1 MLDKLKDA
9 GKKTRKTKERADG
22 RRRISEQI
30 NSNPELAVETAE
42 EKWKS
47 GAFEDAEYENCLSE
61 IIQKTDCIDAMAK
74 LAEFYGIHGDDEKC
88 RHWQK
93 KAAEAG
99 NASAQYALLPGHP
112 VWRLCAQL
120 RERGSPVESPGK

>member
-61 IIQKTDCIDAMAK
+61 INNKNQVNEQ
-74 LAEFYGIHGDDEKC
+74 LSP
-88 RHWQK
+88 QN
-93 KAAEAG
+93 KAFPRI
-99 NASAQYALLPGHP
+99 S
-112 VWRLCAQL
+112 
-120 RERGSPVESPGK
+120 